1 MSGFGRRRARES
13 HQQSQHT
20 REHRPTWQAAVREGL
35 EHLPHPWHNP
45 HEAERQSRPW
55 RGALQRTDRAAVGR
69 GGQWAQAPVIQAAGL
84 APSTGGGSGK
94 RCQRRREGVVGSADR
109 DAGEGRSDDT
119 LLLRRVAPESGPP
132 DARCDALLGLF
143 LWPAQVTPAAPCFLA
158 HCHAPA
164 VLQPPLPQLP
174 GRSHPRPVLFLLRLG
189 PRGGVHGQ
197 GAKSHLPVQA
207 SPSGPS
213 EESSPPSSRPP
224 QLSVPQL
231 SPAPLLRSFN
241 ANFPSPD
248 NSLSVLR
255 HQAGDLSQ
263 LPGSLPF
270 PEPHHLKGRR
280 VLTVLNPE
288 QFANLYAFSPA
299 PGSPPRSQLHLPLL
313 IHPSCHHEII
323 Y

>member
-1 MSGFGRRRARES
+1 MRRSG
-13 HQQSQHT
+13 
-20 REHRPTWQAAVREGL
+20 
-35 EHLPHPWHNP
+35 
-45 HEAERQSRPW
+45 
-55 RGALQRTDRAAVGR
+55 RAAHGEGPCKER
-69 GGQWAQAPVIQAAGL
+69 TGL
-84 APSTGGGSGK
+84 QPGVGGSGL
-94 RCQRRREGVVGSADR
+94 RHLSSRRQASPPAPEAAQGRGARGGGRVWSAVQTEMQGREGVT
-109 DAGEGRSDDT
+109 DT
-119 LLLRRVAPESGPP
+119 LPC
-132 DARCDALLGLF
+132 CDALLGLF

-164 VLQPPLPQLP
+164 VLQPPLPQLL
-174 GRSHPRPVLFLLRLG
+174 GRSRPRPVLFLLRLG

-197 GAKSHLPVQA
+197 GAKSHLPVHA
-207 SPSGPS
+207 SLSGPS

-241 ANFPSPD
+241 ASFPSPD
-248 NSLSVLR
+248 NCLSVLR
-255 HQAGDLSQ
+255 HQARDLSQ
-263 LPGSLPF
+263 LPGSLPL
-270 PEPHHLKGRR
+270 PEPHHLKGRW

-288 QFANLYAFSPA
+288 QFASLYAFSPA